1 MNKRIA
7 VEEGLSSISQYLKQN
22 GYQVVPLQSDQVN
35 DADCLVISGGDKDMM
50 GMQDIQTS
58 SPVINAQ
65 GKSAEEVFQEVQKRV
80 PLQ

>member
-22 GYQVVPLQSDQVN
+22 GYQVIPLQSGEAN
-35 DADCLVISGGDKDMM
+35 DADCLIISGGDKNMM
-50 GMQDIQTS
+50 GMQDIQTGT
-58 SPVINAQ
+58 PVINAQ
-65 GKSAEEVFQEVQKRV
+65 GRSAEEVFQEVQKRV